1 LSQSSSLSK
10 TSLASFRDPAG
21 AVLSVDGHILRFVR
35 PAGMA
40 DFNAIWQSK
49 AVQDLF
55 EKGRLVKTDILDGSR
70 NTGVLAIPEVQQL
83 RETLAATTVLE
94 HARVPFP
101 SFPYEWAPDMLRAA
115 ALLTLEMAVQLL
127 DDGMGLKDATPYNIL
142 FNGPVPVFVDLLSIE
157 RRAADDPIWI
167 AYAQFIRTFV
177 LPLLVNRYFG
187 LSLDQILTTR
197 RDGLEPEEVYRWLG
211 PLQKFRPAFLTLVT
225 IPSMLASREEKN
237 EASLYS
243 RRSAGST
250 EKARFILQSQF
261 RQLRSA
267 VNRFAPKS
275 NVQSTWSGYMGS
287 LSHYSDEQFQS
298 KEKFVRDALAE
309 YSPQSVL
316 DVGCNT
322 GHFSALAAQSGAQ
335 VVAIDYDP
343 VVVGQVWRTAHEQK
357 LNILPLAVNLT
368 RPTPGVGWRN
378 DECPSFLKRARGSF
392 NAVMM
397 LAVIHHM
404 LVTERV
410 PLSEIIDLAAELTT
424 DVLIIE
430 FIAPD
435 DPMFRRI
442 LRGRGELHK
451 DLDYTIFET
460 TCQRHFEI
468 VRSHHN
474 DGSTRWLYLLR
485 KK

>member
-1 LSQSSSLSK
+1 LSRPASLSNN
-10 TSLASFRDPAG
+10 TLASFRDPAG
-21 AVLSVDGHILRFVR
+21 AVLSVDGRILRFVR
-35 PAGMA
+35 PAGM
-40 DFNAIWQSK
+40 DDLNAIWQSK

-55 EKGRLVKTDILDGSR
+55 QKGRLVKTEILDAAE
-70 NTGVLAIPEVQQL
+70 NTGVLALPEVQQL
-83 RETLAATTVLE
+83 RESLEPAAVLE

-101 SFPYEWAPDMLRAA
+101 SFPYEWPPDMLRAA
-115 ALLTLEMAVQLL
+115 ALLTLDMAAQLL
-127 DDGMGLKDATPYNIL
+127 DDGMGLKDATPYNVL
-142 FNGPVPVFVDLLSIE
+142 FDGPVPIFVDLLSIE
-157 RRAADDPIWI
+157 RRVADDPIWI

-177 LPLLVNRYFG
+177 LPLMANRYFG
-187 LSLDQILTTR
+187 LNLDQILTTR

-211 PLQKFRPAFLTLVT
+211 PLQRFRPAFLTLIT

-243 RRSAGST
+243 RRSAGSA
-250 EKARFILQSQF
+250 EKARFILHSQF
-261 RQLRSA
+261 RHLRSSI
-267 VNRFAPKS
+267 NRFAPKT
-275 NVQSTWSGYMGS
+275 NVQSTWSGYMGA

-298 KEKFVRDALAE
+298 KEAFVRDALAE
-309 YSPQSVL
+309 FSPRSVL

-322 GHFSALAAQSGAQ
+322 GRFSALAAQSGAR

-343 VVVGQVWRTAHEQK
+343 VVVGHVWRTAREQN

-378 DECPSFLKRARGSF
+378 QECPSFLKRARGSF
-392 NAVMM
+392 DAVMM

-424 DVLIIE
+424 DILIIE

-451 DLDYTIFET
+451 DVDHTIFET
-460 TCQRHFEI
+460 TCHRHFEI

-474 DGSTRWLYLLR
+474 DDSTRWLYLLR